1 MADEDKES
9 RTEEPSQ
16 RKLEKA
22 REQGQ
27 VPRSRELNTF
37 FMLLGLL
44 IIVGATLPM
53 MVQHT
58 FQFMGGIFQ
67 EMYSFEANRESVQ
80 DVFILAAQALFFSVI
95 PSLGLLVVLALFG
108 SFIQTGFLFSTES
121 IVPKFNR
128 ISLMKGFERLFSF
141 KSLAEFIKACIKMV
155 IVGTVLWWVVSR
167 NKSDLILLLDET
179 VFDMVEFTGVL
190 VFRMVLGVVIIMAL
204 LGATDF
210 LYQRFEFMRDQRMT
224 MHELKEEFKDTQG
237 DPHIRARQ
245 RQIRIERARSRMM
258 SEVPKANVVIT
269 NPTHFAVALRY
280 DPAQDPAPRLLAK
293 GADHIA
299 QKIRELAK
307 EHDIP
312 MVENPELARALYRQV
327 DLDELIPLDL
337 YETVSK
343 VIAYVMNLKKTKK
356 RV

>member
-1 MADEDKES
+1 M
-9 RTEEPSQ
+9 
-16 RKLEKA
+16 
-22 REQGQ
+22 
-27 VPRSRELNTF
+27 
-37 FMLLGLL
+37 
-44 IIVGATLPM
+44 
-53 MVQHT
+53 
-58 FQFMGGIFQ
+58 
-67 EMYSFEANRESVQ
+67 
-80 DVFILAAQALFFSVI
+80 
-95 PSLGLLVVLALFG
+95 
-108 SFIQTGFLFSTES
+108 
-121 IVPKFNR
+121 PKFNR
-128 ISLMKGFERLFSF
+128 ISLVQGFSRLFSF
-141 KSLAEFIKACIKMV
+141 KSLAEFLKACMKMV
-155 IVGTVLWWVVSR
+155 IVGVILWWVVSR
-167 NKSDLILLLDET
+167 NRSDLLLLVDET
-179 VFDMVEFTGVL
+179 VFNMVEFTAVL

-204 LGATDF
+204 LGAVDF

-307 EHDIP
+307 EYDIP
-312 MVENPELARALYRQV
+312 LIENPELARALYKQV